1 MNTALAYSYIRFST
15 PEQAKGD
22 SLRRQTELLDKWL
35 RGNQRQARYHLDPAQ
50 RGGER
55 LHRRA
60 SGNPDRHGL
69 ACFLEAIRSNRVKR
83 GNYLIVENLDRLSRE
98 DVVPAVNLF
107 TGILIAG
114 VRIVQLTPHTQ
125 VYNAKADMM
134 DLMRTIMELSR
145 GNGES
150 KRKSGMLSKAWEEKR
165 RRAREDKVP
174 TTNRLPGWIENR
186 GGKLVLHQQHAK
198 TVRRI
203 YQLSLDGYGVKQ
215 HRQGTQQRAHPHVH
229 GTQPDVGH
237 IDPVR
242 HPHQQGRLRGVPTT
256 HGQRHG
262 REAHRRRGAG
272 AGILSG
278 GNQRRPVLAGTGG
291 TPETLPGRRTDR
303 QTRQRVPGTVG
314 QCAQQ

>member
-22 SLRRQTELLDKWL
+22 SLRRQTELLDRWL
-35 RGNQRQARYHLDPAQ
+35 SETGVKLDTTLTL
-50 RGGER
+50 RNEGVSGYTGE
-55 LHRRA
+55 HRE
-60 SGNPDRHGL
+60 NPDRHGL

-83 GNYLIVENLDRLSRE
+83 GSYLIVENLDRLSRE

-125 VYNAKADMM
+125 VYDAKADMM
-134 DLMRTIMELSR
+134 DLMRAIMELSR

-165 RRAREDKVP
+165 RCAREDGVP
-174 TTNRLPGWIENR
+174 TTNRLPGWVVNQ
-186 GGKLVLHQQHAK
+186 GGKLVLHRQHAE

-203 YQLSLDGYGVKQ
+203 YQMALDGCGVERIAKVLNSEHVPTFTAQ
-215 HRQGTQQRAHPHVH
+215 H
-229 GTQPDVGH
+229 PDVGH

-242 HPHQQGRLRGVPTT
+242 HPHQQGRLRAAPTT
-256 HGQRHG
+256 HGQRHR
-262 REAHRRRGAG
+262 REARRRRETRAG
-272 AGILSG
+272 LLPAGH
-278 GNQRRPVLAGTGG
+278 
-291 TPETLPGRRTDR
+291 
-303 QTRQRVPGTVG
+303 
-314 QCAQQ
+314 